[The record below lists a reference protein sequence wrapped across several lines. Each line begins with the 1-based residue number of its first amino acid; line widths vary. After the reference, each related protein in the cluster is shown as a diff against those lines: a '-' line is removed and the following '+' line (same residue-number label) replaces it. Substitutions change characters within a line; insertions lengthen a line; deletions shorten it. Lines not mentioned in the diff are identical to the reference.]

1 MTMLMKKIKYTDFNG
16 VEREDEFYFNMS
28 KAELLKWI
36 TTNGNYTLDKV
47 VERLVKTENVKDLV
61 NEFDYLITESYGEKS
76 LDGIR
81 FMKSEEIKRKFVES
95 NAYSELFMEIVSD
108 AKKAADFFNGIMPDD
123 LATAVKDAMAKNPD
137 GISDVLK
144 DYIATPEENKVV
156 QMPET
161 PVQ

>member
-1 MTMLMKKIKYTDFNG
+1 MSSTLICQKFEPTIMWNYPAVLKPLARRND
-16 VEREDEFYFNMS
+16 EDDRVVDVFQVIIAG
-28 KAELLKWI
+28 AEI
-36 TTNGNYTLDKV
+36 C
-47 VERLVKTENVKDLV
+47 
-61 NEFDYLITESYGEKS
+61 
-76 LDGIR
+76 
-81 FMKSEEIKRKFVES
+81 

-156 QMPET
+156 QMPEI